1 MAVKVDDLLKKS
13 KKEQIEILK
22 GLWIDE
28 LKSLIVDLKKRL
40 YEYRIQLKVRALKQ
54 THLISKTKR
63 LLARVKTIL
72 SDKIKQ

>member
-13 KKEQIEILK
+13 KKEQVETLR
-22 GLWIDE
+22 GLGIDE
-28 LKSLIVDLKKRL
+28 LKSLVVELKKRL
-40 YEYRIQLKVRALKQ
+40 YEYRIQLKIRALKQ